1 MFNVSHKNRRF
12 IRHYIEM
19 VVVMFAGMVVLGI
32 PGEGLL
38 RVMGTSSSEL
48 QENAPAIAL
57 LAMATIMTG
66 PMVAWMRR
74 MGHSWRPCI
83 EMAGSMYVPTFGV
96 IALMA
101 AGTLDFMAAMMWEHV
116 AMLPSMLLVMLL
128 RRDEYSC
135 HPHQHAR
142 AMA

>member
-1 MFNVSHKNRRF
+1 MVTISYKNRRF

-19 VVVMFAGMVVLGI
+19 VVVMFVGMVVLGI

-38 RVMGTSSSEL
+38 RVMGTSSSEF

-57 LAMATIMTG
+57 LVMATIMTG

-83 EMAGSMYVPTFGV
+83 EMAASMYMPTFGV

-135 HPHQHAR
+135 HPHHHAQ
-142 AMA
+142 AMG